1 MAVFEVAIVYKE
13 QTEHTFDFFL
23 IITEVYYFIFKIL
36 PLPVY
41 LFNIRGSERGGD
53 GGRSPISTT
62 REVTPFFIIKCLNLV
77 SLVAYVHTVHII
89 MYMRIYNVSY

>member
-23 IITEVYYFIFKIL
+23 IITEVYYFIFKFL

-41 LFNIRGSERGGD
+41 LFNIRGSEREGD

-62 REVTPFFIIKCLNLV
+62 REVTPFFIIKCLSLV
-77 SLVAYVHTVHII
+77 SLVAYVHTVHT
-89 MYMRIYNVSY
+89 MYMRIYYVSY